1 MMAGGGPTPGRAV
14 RMQLRDAAAAVA
26 VVRVRRFGV
35 DPFGSQ
41 KYSAAA
47 ACCSLQISGSVSAS
61 RMGLLWTGL
70 GGQARFGLQY
80 NDMLG

>member
-14 RMQLRDAAAAVA
+14 RMHVRDAAA

-47 ACCSLQISGSVSAS
+47 AADL
-61 RMGLLWTGL
+61 RLGLCLSDGAALDWARRTG
-70 GGQARFGLQY
+70 QVWVAI
-80 NDMLG
+80 